1 MVTMW
6 PPLPLGPR
14 THIRKNFKKLKLGS
28 ASQDQ
33 SHSISERCFSTTKNA
48 LFINRVEI
56 ENLEK
61 FKYYD
66 IDCFLKIQLK
76 KSQPH
81 IMYDMDYNDI
91 FFHICSY
98 NNTGYRESYWT
109 PKFLK
114 WVTKCWGRFLTHE
127 YLSCQ
132 RNWFLDQKRL

>member
-1 MVTMW
+1 MTFPLFFFSLFVTATLT
-6 PPLPLGPR
+6 PNGNNVAPLPLGPR

-76 KSQPH
+76 KIP
-81 IMYDMDYNDI
+81 
-91 FFHICSY
+91 
-98 NNTGYRESYWT
+98 T
-109 PKFLK
+109 PYY
-114 WVTKCWGRFLTHE
+114 V
-127 YLSCQ
+127 
-132 RNWFLDQKRL
+132 